1 MESCP
6 RKSEKSKIDIS
17 STPHKRNTLE
27 FEDKAYRGYITIKV
41 LIKLIRLV
49 Y

>member
-1 MESCP
+1 MESRP

-17 STPHKRNTLE
+17 STPHKGNTLE
-27 FEDKAYRGYITIKV
+27 FEDRVYRDYITIKV
-41 LIKLIRLV
+41 LIKLIGLV